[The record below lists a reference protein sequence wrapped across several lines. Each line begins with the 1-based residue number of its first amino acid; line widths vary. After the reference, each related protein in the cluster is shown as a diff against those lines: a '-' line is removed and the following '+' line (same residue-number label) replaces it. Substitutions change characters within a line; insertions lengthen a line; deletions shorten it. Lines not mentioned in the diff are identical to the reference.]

1 MAAIVTPLDPT
12 NLEIQF
18 YSDQDLSLL
27 STEPSPSTFN
37 PSIHYVEYTIQSLD
51 KSYTLTN
58 HNFDG
63 YQVIA
68 DTVSGASGFSTTY
81 EISLDP
87 EKNLLNAGFFQGSYN
102 VIYNFFSNELNSSF
116 DGQNY
121 FIKSLSPDRTEVRL
135 ISNVL
140 SNFEIESLVNRF
152 KNQSSTLTYFQDF
165 YLNFGDNE
173 LVIANNIL
181 LDKTSTQYEVL
192 INLYEPLPLQF
203 NLKDTLWVVTKVAD
217 SLAFNVEFE
226 FLPVTPRLTNP
237 TLKGPNLNLPLK
249 DRVNNSTNYI
259 NYEQL
264 LTTGFVSSYD
274 QILSYLAEKSIE
286 IGIDYADFSSF
297 VHFSSAVSRVENF
310 LYKVQLIEQYSS
322 SLNIINSTTNT
333 SITSSALYY
342 SDKITN
348 IIKNFDGFEYYLYF
362 ETGSTTYPK
371 STVTPPYVLV
381 TSSNASVTT
390 WYEGLIN
397 TALDYDQN
405 NQNYLIN
412 TIPSY
417 LRDDPQNAPYKTF
430 IDMIGQHYD
439 NVWVYYK
446 DVTNR
451 YSGDN
456 RLEYGIS
463 KDLVAD
469 AIRSFGLKIYQN
481 NFSTSD

>member
-1 MAAIVTPLDPT
+1 MAALVTPLNPT

-152 KNQSSTLTYFQDF
+152 KNQSATLTYFQDF

-192 INLYEPLPLQF
+192 GVRRPRGRTHPEP
-203 NLKDTLWVVTKVAD
+203 
-217 SLAFNVEFE
+217 
-226 FLPVTPRLTNP
+226 PVWPC
-237 TLKGPNLNLPLK
+237 
-249 DRVNNSTNYI
+249 
-259 NYEQL
+259 
-264 LTTGFVSSYD
+264 
-274 QILSYLAEKSIE
+274 A
-286 IGIDYADFSSF
+286 A
-297 VHFSSAVSRVENF
+297 
-310 LYKVQLIEQYSS
+310 S
-322 SLNIINSTTNT
+322 SLR
-333 SITSSALYY
+333 
-342 SDKITN
+342 
-348 IIKNFDGFEYYLYF
+348 
-362 ETGSTTYPK
+362 TGEPG
-371 STVTPPYVLV
+371 P
-381 TSSNASVTT
+381 
-390 WYEGLIN
+390 
-397 TALDYDQN
+397 DC
-405 NQNYLIN
+405 
-412 TIPSY
+412 
-417 LRDDPQNAPYKTF
+417 
-430 IDMIGQHYD
+430 
-439 NVWVYYK
+439 
-446 DVTNR
+446 
-451 YSGDN
+451 
-456 RLEYGIS
+456 
-463 KDLVAD
+463 
-469 AIRSFGLKIYQN
+469 
-481 NFSTSD
+481 